1 MKDMYTPQ
9 AGRSKGL
16 SLILDSHSDLVTSS
30 SVTDD
35 IDGFFAVVDGKGQYP
50 MTYRKAYF
58 IRPGHNN
65 IIALKATNVKADVGL
80 KEQTKPEKRMCYFHD
95 EWKLE
100 VHRYN
105 VYLYNP
111 KR

>member
-1 MKDMYTPQ
+1 MYTPQ

-65 IIALKATNVKADVGL
+65 IIALKATSVKADPGL
-80 KEQTKPEKRMCYFHD
+80 KNMMEPHRRICYFPD
-95 EWKLE
+95 EFKLNM
-100 VHRYN
+100 HRLVIVFCSKYFM
-105 VYLYNP
+105 
-111 KR
+111 

>member
-1 MKDMYTPQ
+1 MVDMFTPQ

-35 IDGFFAVVDGKGQYP
+35 IDGFFAVVDGRGQYP

-65 IIALKATNVKADVGL
+65 IIALKATSVKADKGL
-80 KEQTKPEKRMCYFHD
+80 KEETTPDKRLCYFED
-95 EWKLE
+95 EYNLE
-100 VHRYN
+100 VH
-105 VYLYNP
+105 
-111 KR
+111 K